1 MTITLNNQ
9 AITLSAYCVND
20 EDALVLCGTTTDW
33 VYVGRGG
40 REDDDSVRNQLLLQL
55 FEISVY
61 KPATKGVP

>member
-1 MTITLNNQ
+1 MTTTLNNQ

-40 REDDDSVRNQLLLQL
+40 REDDDGGEKYAPVCANCGDRLD
-55 FEISVY
+55 
-61 KPATKGVP
+61 